1 MESPG
6 QIEHVPLKVVP
17 MYVEGENPDL
27 EDADETE
34 PPELPGVVA
43 RVRTPWVGRGALAL
57 AVATAVVHGIAVSVA
72 GDGDPVT
79 GTVLA
84 YVAIGLSIAAVLG
97 GLVAVIAGFGRRTGA
112 AAIVLG
118 VFANPVVLLTVLSW
132 VQAVA
137 S

>member
-27 EDADETE
+27 PDADETE

-43 RVRTPWVGRGALAL
+43 RVRTPWVGRIALAL
-57 AVATAVVHGIAVSVA
+57 AVATAVVHGFAVGVA
-72 GDGDPVT
+72 SDGDPTT

-84 YVAIGLSIAAVLG
+84 YVAIGLSILAVLG

-112 AAIVLG
+112 AAVALG
-118 VFANPVVLLTVLSW
+118 VVANPVVLLTLLGW
-132 VQAVA
+132 VQAAA

>member
-6 QIEHVPLKVVP
+6 QVEHVPLKVVP

-27 EDADETE
+27 EDADA
-34 PPELPGVVA
+34 PDAPELPGVVA

-57 AVATAVVHGIAVSVA
+57 AVATAVVHGIAVGVA
-72 GDGDPVT
+72 SGGDPAT

-84 YVAIGLSIAAVLG
+84 FLAIGLSIAAVLG

-112 AAIVLG
+112 AAVALG
-118 VFANPVVLLTVLSW
+118 VLANPVVLLSVLGWISGLG
-132 VQAVA
+132 A
-137 S
+137 

>member
-1 MESPG
+1 MESSG
-6 QIEHVPLKVVP
+6 EIEHVPLKVVP
-17 MYVEGENPDL
+17 MYVETENPDL
-27 EDADETE
+27 EDADQPE
-34 PPELPGVVA
+34 PPELPGVVTP
-43 RVRTPWVGRGALAL
+43 VRTPWVGRGALAL

-72 GDGDPVT
+72 SSGDPVT

-97 GLVAVIAGFGRRTGA
+97 GLVALVAGFGRRTGA
-112 AAIVLG
+112 AAVVIGTL
-118 VFANPVVLLTVLSW
+118 ANPIVLLTLLGW